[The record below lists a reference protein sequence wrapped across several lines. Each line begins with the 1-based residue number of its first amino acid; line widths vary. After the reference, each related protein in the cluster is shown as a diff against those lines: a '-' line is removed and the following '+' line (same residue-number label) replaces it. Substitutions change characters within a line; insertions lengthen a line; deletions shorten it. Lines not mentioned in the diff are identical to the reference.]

1 MYVDMVRH
9 WLENI
14 PKKTRIIS
22 WTIVAF
28 VAVVF
33 VGYFFSPFST
43 ATVPQEFIDGRDA
56 AAVHA
61 QDVVSLLK
69 ETGNNLRKIQGLEQ
83 QGKYKDALQIVY
95 YEIEKNRTVTE
106 KALALTGDLEKMAK
120 AVPDIEPSR
129 ARETALVAI
138 SSEVMLVTTL
148 NGYINNDLS
157 RLLQLL
163 GDRLLGRSG
172 DIEALNRM
180 VDAMNVKTDSINNLN
195 NQFTQLMEEFNS
207 KYQ

>member
-1 MYVDMVRH
+1 M
-9 WLENI
+9 
-14 PKKTRIIS
+14 
-22 WTIVAF
+22 AF
-28 VAVVF
+28 I
-33 VGYFFSPFST
+33 GYFFSPFST
-43 ATVPQEFIDGRDA
+43 ATVPQGFIDGRDA

-69 ETGNNLRKIQGLEQ
+69 ETGNNLRKIQELEQ

>member
-1 MYVDMVRH
+1 MYVDMMRH

-22 WTIVAF
+22 WTIVAL
-28 VAVVF
+28 VAMAF
-33 VGYFFSPFST
+33 IGYFFSPFST
-43 ATVPQEFIDGRDA
+43 ATVPQGFIDGRDA

-69 ETGNNLRKIQGLEQ
+69 ETGNNLRKIQELEQ

>member
-1 MYVDMVRH
+1 MMRH

-22 WTIVAF
+22 WTIVAL
-28 VAVVF
+28 VAMAF
-33 VGYFFSPFST
+33 IGYFFSPFST
-43 ATVPQEFIDGRDA
+43 ATVPQGFIDGRDA

-69 ETGNNLRKIQGLEQ
+69 ETGNNLRKIQELEQ

>member
-22 WTIVAF
+22 LTIVAL
-28 VAVVF
+28 VAVAF

-69 ETGNNLRKIQGLEQ
+69 ETGNNLRKIQELEQ

-120 AVPDIEPSR
+120 AVPDIEPNR